1 MIRSVKKLKKLADS
15 LNKDNNILIS
25 EAIELL
31 REEQPFEGA
40 IGLLTSFYNKTD
52 DHLKKKAI
60 EGFMND
66 LKDQAASV
74 EVINEII
81 KIIEE
86 SPPSPVNEKTA
97 LTLELITILGK

>member
-1 MIRSVKKLKKLADS
+1 
-15 LNKDNNILIS
+15 
-25 EAIELL
+25 
-31 REEQPFEGA
+31 
-40 IGLLTSFYNKTD
+40 
-52 DHLKKKAI
+52 
-60 EGFMND
+60 MND